1 MVVHQ
6 LQHVHPTLGD
16 HEETT
21 EVHEAAD
28 AEGQP
33 LPVLPSQRREL
44 VLKNGDDGLRG
55 GELGAETKGEKHQE
69 EEDGPEGRDGHPG
82 HGLRIS
88 NERQSSSL
96 GGNIFDRDAQLV
108 GHVTDDAKDDK
119 SSEEACDA
127 IAHSHEQGIS
137 EDVVVE
143 LVVAGQGDHAA
154 PGDAE
159 REEDLDASVRPHL
172 MSDRVY

>member
-16 HEETT
+16 HEEAT
-21 EVHEAAD
+21 EVHETAD

-44 VLKNGDDGLRG
+44 VLKNSDDCLGG
-55 GELGAETKGEKHQE
+55 GELGAETKREKHQE
-69 EEDGPEGRDGHPG
+69 EEDGPEGGDRHPG
-82 HGLRIS
+82 HGLRIG

-96 GGNIFDRDAQLV
+96 GSNIFDRDAQFV
-108 GHVTDDAKDDK
+108 GHVADDAKDDK
-119 SSEEACDA
+119 SSKEACDA

-154 PGDAE
+154 PGDA
-159 REEDLDASVRPHL
+159 
-172 MSDRVY
+172 